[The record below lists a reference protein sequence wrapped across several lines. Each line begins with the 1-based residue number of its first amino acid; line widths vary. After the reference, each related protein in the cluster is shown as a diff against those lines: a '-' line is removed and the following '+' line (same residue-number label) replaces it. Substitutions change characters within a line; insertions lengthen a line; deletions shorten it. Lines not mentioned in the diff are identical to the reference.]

1 MDSRQDPF
9 MPTLGGLGHP
19 PEASP
24 SAVPT
29 PTLER
34 MLRTIYQKVVELETR
49 QAQLRTD
56 VLTRLGEL
64 EDRFEAFEPS
74 SLEDLESKLD
84 DVQSSLETVESRLEA
99 MESTLSDVEST
110 VSGIDSTVDRI
121 DSTVSGIESTVD
133 AL

>member
-9 MPTLGGLGHP
+9 MPTLGGPGHP
-19 PEASP
+19 PEAAP
-24 SAVPT
+24 SAIPN

-34 MLRTIYQKVVELETR
+34 MLRAIYQKVVELETR
-49 QAQLRTD
+49 QAQLRID
-56 VLTRLGEL
+56 MLTSIGAL
-64 EDRFEAFEPS
+64 EDRLEDFEPS
-74 SLEDLESKLD
+74 SLEDLESKID
-84 DVQSSLETVESRLEA
+84 DVQNALETVESRLAA

-121 DSTVSGIESTVD
+121 DSTVSSIESTVE